1 MPEQTV
7 FPKKLNLGCGYD
19 IRPGYL
25 NVDVNDFHKPDL
37 VGDITNLRE
46 LPSDYFDEVVAQ
58 DVLEHIPRMQ
68 VPQSLREWHRLVGAG
83 GYLLLRVPNL
93 HGLLELLRESG
104 RQGTEDQKTLVQ
116 CVYGTQA
123 YEGDF
128 HLAGFTP
135 RLLCKE
141 LLDSGFSDV
150 RMAGRDGW
158 LMDVRARKGPVGPTP
173 LPEEVMGNDAVCICG
188 WYPVEEHAGQSSRW
202 SMGRSLIN
210 IWGASGHEARF
221 VFRTLDPKALR
232 EGLRARLVDANAG
245 ALIADLGF
253 TSHDPV
259 IFTMTITSDDL
270 LIELTTET
278 TFMPGFFLVG
288 STDSRH
294 LGVGLQSL
302 QVGPG

>member
-1 MPEQTV
+1 MPAPTEL
-7 FPKKLNLGCGYD
+7 PKKLNLGCGYD

-37 VGDITNLRE
+37 VCDVTNLRI
-46 LPSDYFDEVVAQ
+46 LPSDYFEEVVAQ
-58 DVLEHIPRMQ
+58 DVLEHIPRTQ
-68 VPQSLREWHRLVGAG
+68 VPQALREWHRLVRG
-83 GYLLLRVPNL
+83 GGDLLLRIPNL

-104 RQGTEDQKTLVQ
+104 RQGMAEQKTLVQ
-116 CVYGTQA
+116 CLYGTQA

-135 RLLCKE
+135 KLLCDE
-141 LLDSGFSDV
+141 LLETGFSEV
-150 RMAGRDGW
+150 RIAGRDGW
-158 LMDVRARKGPVGPTP
+158 LMDVRARKGPVQQTP
-173 LPEEVMGNDAVCICG
+173 FPEELMRNDAVCISG
-188 WYPVEEHAGQSSRW
+188 WYQPEDYAGQSYRW

-210 IWGASGHEARF
+210 ILRANGREAHF
-221 VFRTLDPKALR
+221 IFRTLDPKALR
-232 EGLRARLVDANAG
+232 EGLRARLVDAAAG
-245 ALIADLGF
+245 ALIADLSF

-259 IFTMTITSDDL
+259 MVTLPIATDDF

-294 LGVGLQSL
+294 LGAGLQSL
-302 QVGPG
+302 HVG